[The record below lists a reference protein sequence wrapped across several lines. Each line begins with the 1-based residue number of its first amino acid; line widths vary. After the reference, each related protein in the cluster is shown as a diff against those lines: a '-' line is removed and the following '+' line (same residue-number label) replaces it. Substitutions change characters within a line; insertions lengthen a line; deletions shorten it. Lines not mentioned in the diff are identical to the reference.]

1 MRQNPLNHIWNGRY
15 EPILWIVKLEHFILA
30 QFRIGGFS
38 QFFKKDGSSFLS
50 MPGIGS
56 GKHQAQYSFHSD
68 VKLCVSSRPDIPVTS
83 KLYLLLLREPFLF
96 ISLAVWKFKV
106 KAHAPRLGRVGDE
119 VTVEEGASQQ
129 TVFLCISFLL
139 KSYIFMLIW
148 FKPDLTS
155 DLWGA

>member
-83 KLYLLLLREPFLF
+83 KL
-96 ISLAVWKFKV
+96 
-106 KAHAPRLGRVGDE
+106 
-119 VTVEEGASQQ
+119 
-129 TVFLCISFLL
+129 
-139 KSYIFMLIW
+139 
-148 FKPDLTS
+148 
-155 DLWGA
+155 